1 VGAEASPDFCRKAA
15 ETAASPV
22 PQCRQK
28 FPSGGLSEPQFGQ
41 YIKDSRLDKTITI
54 TKTGLF
60 LTLYSG
66 TKELKAGDALE
77 KKKRKRAA

>member
-1 VGAEASPDFCRKAA
+1 
-15 ETAASPV
+15 
-22 PQCRQK
+22 
-28 FPSGGLSEPQFGQ
+28 LSEPQFGQ

-66 TKELKAGDALE
+66 KEELKAGE
-77 KKKRKRAA
+77 TKRRAMSVNGSQHSPQPLVG

>member
-1 VGAEASPDFCRKAA
+1 
-15 ETAASPV
+15 
-22 PQCRQK
+22 
-28 FPSGGLSEPQFGQ
+28 LSEPQFGQ

-66 TKELKAGDALE
+66 KEELKAGE
-77 KKKRKRAA
+77 TENKKE